1 MDLKL
6 DEQQELLKQS
16 LDRYLEKTLQFD
28 ARRELASR
36 GGFLAYWKRLEAELG
51 VAAAGIEERSG
62 GFGGGSESEMI
73 ISAALGRALAVTP
86 YNTCHILSAIL
97 LDELG
102 LHELAGQIA
111 AGELLVTTAIE
122 EPQTRGDVAL
132 IQMRAERDGAAW
144 CLTGT
149 KLVVDFAGQAD
160 IVLLPARIDEGE
172 FALFAVD
179 PAALVNALKPFQLI
193 DDTPSADIVCASLKL
208 TEDSCIATGDKVL
221 PALEK
226 AVARALAAICAEA
239 SGIASVMVA
248 DTVEYT
254 KERRQF
260 GVPISSFQALQHRMV
275 DMWSKAQEIEAAALL
290 AALKV
295 DDPTA
300 ISAAKATVG
309 DALRLIGQE
318 AVQMH
323 GAMGLTEELRV
334 GHYFK
339 RATVIE
345 NRLGTAADHVE
356 RYRKL
361 RRTR

>member
-1 MDLKL
+1 MDLKF

-16 LDRYLEKTLQFD
+16 LDRYLEKTLPFD
-28 ARRELASR
+28 VRREQGSR
-36 GGFLAYWKRLEAELG
+36 GGFVAYWKRLEAELG

-86 YNTCHILSAIL
+86 YIMCQVLSANL

-102 LHELAGQIA
+102 LHELAGRIA
-111 AGELLVTTAIE
+111 SGEALVTTAIE

-132 IQMRAERDGAAW
+132 VRTQAEREGTAW
-144 CLTGT
+144 RLTGT
-149 KLVVDFAGQAD
+149 KLVVDFAAQAD
-160 IVLLPARIDEGE
+160 LVLLPAKIQVGE
-172 FALFAVD
+172 LALFAVD
-179 PAALVNALKPFQLI
+179 PATLGDALKPFELI
-193 DDTPSADIVCASLKL
+193 DDTPSADIVCESLEL
-208 TEDSCIATGDKVL
+208 AEANCLATGAVVL

-254 KERRQF
+254 KERKQF

-275 DMWSKAQEIEAAALL
+275 DMWSKAQEIEAGSLL

-295 DDPTA
+295 DDPAA

-309 DALRLIGQE
+309 EALRLIGQE
-318 AVQMH
+318 AVQLH

-345 NRLGTAADHVE
+345 NRLGCAADHVE
-356 RYRKL
+356 RYRML
-361 RRTR
+361 RQVG

>member
-16 LDRYLEKTLQFD
+16 LDRYLEKTLPFD
-28 ARRELASR
+28 VRREQKP
-36 GGFLAYWKRLEAELG
+36 GGDSVTFWKKLESELG
-51 VAAAGIEERSG
+51 IAAAGIEERSG

-86 YNTCHILSAIL
+86 YIVCHVLSATL

-102 LHELAGQIA
+102 QSELAERIA
-111 AGELLVTTAIE
+111 GGDLLVTTAIE
-122 EPQTRGDVAL
+122 EPHTRGDVAL
-132 IQMRAERDGAAW
+132 TRMVAERDGAIW
-144 CLTGT
+144 RLTGT
-149 KLVVDFAGQAD
+149 KLVVDFAPQAD
-160 IVLLPARIDEGE
+160 LILLPAKIDGGE

-179 PAALVNALKPFQLI
+179 PAILGASLKPFSLI
-193 DDTPSADIVCASLKL
+193 DDTPSADIVCDRLEL
-208 TEDSCIATGDKVL
+208 PEDACIATGKEVL
-221 PALEK
+221 PALRK

-254 KERRQF
+254 KEREQF

-275 DMWSKAQEIEAAALL
+275 DMWSKAQEIEAASLL
-290 AALKV
+290 ASLKV
-295 DDPTA
+295 EDA
-300 ISAAKATVG
+300 AAVSAAKATVG

-318 AVQMH
+318 AVQLH

-345 NRLGTAADHVE
+345 NRLGASADHVE
-356 RYRKL
+356 RYRML
-361 RRTR
+361 RQVG

>member
-16 LDRYLEKTLQFD
+16 LDRYLEKTLPFD
-28 ARRELASR
+28 VRREHTS
-36 GGFLAYWKRLEAELG
+36 GDDSVTFWKILESELG
-51 VAAAGIEERSG
+51 IAAAGIEERSG

-73 ISAALGRALAVTP
+73 ISASLGRALAVTP
-86 YNTCHILSAIL
+86 YIACHVLSATV

-102 LHELAGQIA
+102 QTELAQRIA
-111 AGELLVTTAIE
+111 GGELLVTTAIE

-132 IQMRAERDGAAW
+132 TRMRAERDGASW
-144 CLTGT
+144 RLTGT
-149 KLVVDFAGQAD
+149 KLVVDFAAQAEL
-160 IVLLPARIDEGE
+160 ILLPAEVDGGE

-179 PAALVNALKPFQLI
+179 PATLGTSLKPFSLI
-193 DDTPSADIVCASLKL
+193 DDTPSADIVCDGLELPDDACL
-208 TEDSCIATGDKVL
+208 ATGKTVL
-221 PALEK
+221 SALEK
-226 AVARALAAICAEA
+226 AVARALAAVCAEA

-254 KERRQF
+254 REREQF

-275 DMWSKAQEIEAAALL
+275 DMWSKAQEIEAASLL
-290 AALKV
+290 ASLKV

-318 AVQMH
+318 AVQLH

-356 RYRKL
+356 RYRML
-361 RRTR
+361 RQVG

>member
-1 MDLKL
+1 MDLKF

-16 LDRYLEKTLQFD
+16 LERYLERTLPFD
-28 ARRELASR
+28 ARREQRAA
-36 GGFLAYWKRLEAELG
+36 GDFLRYWQRLEADIG
-51 VAAAGIEERSG
+51 IAAAGIAEEHG

-73 ISAALGRALAVTP
+73 IASGLGRALAVTP
-86 YNTCHILSAIL
+86 YLACQVTSASL
-97 LDELG
+97 LASLG
-102 LHELAGQIA
+102 QTALVERIA
-111 AGELLVTTAIE
+111 SGEMLVTTAVE

-132 IQMRAERDGAAW
+132 TQTQAVRSDNGW
-144 CLTGT
+144 KLTGS

-160 IVLLPARIDEGE
+160 LVLVPARIEGGE

-179 PAALVNALKPFQLI
+179 AAEMGDALKPFALI
-193 DDTPSADIVCASLKL
+193 DNTPAADLILDGFSVSEGA
-208 TEDSCIATGDKVL
+208 CIATGDAVL

-226 AVARALAAICAEA
+226 AIARTLAALCAEA
-239 SGIASVMVA
+239 SGIAAVMVA
-248 DTVEYT
+248 DTVAYS
-254 KERRQF
+254 KEREQF

-275 DMWSKAQEIEAAALL
+275 DMWARAQEIEAASLL
-290 AALKV
+290 ASLKV

-309 DALRLIGQE
+309 DGLRQIGQE
-318 AVQMH
+318 AVQIH

-345 NRLGTAADHVE
+345 NRLGSAADHVE
-356 RYRKL
+356 RYRML
-361 RRTR
+361 RQLG

>member
-16 LDRYLEKTLQFD
+16 LDRYLEKKLPFD
-28 ARRELASR
+28 VRREQKAQ
-36 GGFLAYWKRLEAELG
+36 GGFLTFWKRLEAELG
-51 VAAAGIEERSG
+51 VAAAGIAERSG
-62 GFGGGSESEMI
+62 GFGGGAESEMI

-86 YNTCHILSAIL
+86 YIACQVLSADL
-97 LDELG
+97 LGKLG
-102 LHELAGQIA
+102 EHELAGRIA

-122 EPQTRGDVAL
+122 EPQTRGDVSH
-132 IQMRAERDGAAW
+132 IRMHAERDGAAW
-144 CLTGT
+144 RLTGT
-149 KLVVDFAGQAD
+149 KLVVDFAVEAD
-160 IVLLPARIDEGE
+160 LLLLPARINGKE
-172 FALFAVD
+172 FGLFAVD
-179 PAALVNALKPFQLI
+179 PATLGNALKPFALI
-193 DDTPSADIVCASLKL
+193 DDTPSADIVCQNLELA
-208 TEDSCIATGDKVL
+208 EDNCIVTGDRVL
-221 PALEK
+221 AALQA

-248 DTVEYT
+248 DTVQYT
-254 KERRQF
+254 KEREQF

-295 DDPTA
+295 DEPAA

-318 AVQMH
+318 AVQLH

-356 RYRKL
+356 RYRTL
-361 RRTR
+361 RQAG

>member
-16 LDRYLEKTLQFD
+16 LDRYLEKTLPFD
-28 ARRELASR
+28 VRREQGSR
-36 GGFLAYWKRLEAELG
+36 GGFVAYWKKLEAELG

-62 GFGGGSESEMI
+62 GFGGGSEGEMI
-73 ISAALGRALAVTP
+73 IAAALGRALAVTP
-86 YNTCHILSAIL
+86 YIMCQVLSANL

-102 LHELAGQIA
+102 AHQLAGQIA
-111 AGELLVTTAIE
+111 AGELLITTAIE

-132 IQMRAERDGAAW
+132 VRTLAKREGAAW
-144 CLTGT
+144 RLTGT
-149 KLVVDFAGQAD
+149 KLVVDFAAQAD
-160 IVLLPARIDEGE
+160 LVLLPARIQGGE
-172 FALFAVD
+172 LAVFAVD
-179 PAALVNALKPFQLI
+179 PATLGDALKPFELI
-193 DDTPSADIVCASLKL
+193 DDTPSADIVCDSLEL
-208 TEDSCIATGDKVL
+208 AEDTCIATGAEVL

-248 DTVEYT
+248 DTVAYT
-254 KERRQF
+254 KEREQF

-275 DMWSKAQEIEAAALL
+275 DMWSKAQEIEAASLL

-318 AVQMH
+318 AVQLH

-356 RYRKL
+356 RYRML
-361 RRTR
+361 RQIG

>member
-16 LDRYLEKTLQFD
+16 LDRYLEKTLPFD
-28 ARRELASR
+28 VRREQKAQGR
-36 GGFLAYWKRLEAELG
+36 FVAFWKRLEAELG
-51 VAAAGIEERSG
+51 VAAAGIAERSG
-62 GFGGGSESEMI
+62 GFGGGAESEMI

-86 YNTCHILSAIL
+86 YITCQVLSANL
-97 LDELG
+97 LDALG
-102 LHELAGQIA
+102 EHELAGRIA

-122 EPQTRGDVAL
+122 EPQTRGDVRHIRL
-132 IQMRAERDGAAW
+132 RAERDGTTW
-144 CLTGT
+144 RLTGT
-149 KLVVDFAGQAD
+149 KLVVDFAAEAD
-160 IVLLPARIDEGE
+160 LVLLPARVDGEE
-172 FALFAVD
+172 FALFVVD
-179 PAALVNALKPFQLI
+179 PAILGNALKPFALI
-193 DDTPSADIVCASLKL
+193 DDTPSADIVCQSFELA
-208 TEDSCIATGDKVL
+208 EDACLATGDAVL
-221 PALEK
+221 RALK
-226 AVARALAAICAEA
+226 AAVARALAAICAEA
-239 SGIASVMVA
+239 SGIASVMVG
-248 DTVEYT
+248 DTVQYT
-254 KERRQF
+254 KEREQF

-275 DMWSKAQEIEAAALL
+275 DMWSKAQEIEAASLL

-295 DDPTA
+295 DDPAA

-318 AVQMH
+318 AVQLH

-361 RRTR
+361 RQAG